1 MSSPASGLP
10 TRFERP
16 QITTCLTGGLVARAH
31 EHLLD
36 AVRRARIEGGLA
48 PEQPA
53 RVDGME
59 AVDVLFDGNGARRKR
74 LVDVRGQRQLDEDAV
89 PRRVGVEIADEPQ
102 QFVLGDIGRQVERLG
117 PHPDRGC
124 VARLPSHIGHG
135 RRVIADEH
143 DDEAGFDTGRFEAHD
158 IGAHLAAN
166 LLRDRI
172 AIDDGC
178 RHARSVQSRCPGTAQ
193 CSGAPSI
200 PRGYIG
206 AYNRGMEMAVG
217 IDIIEIERVRKVLER
232 HPERFLRRV
241 YTPEEVAFCRGR
253 VSELAARFSAKEA
266 VMKALGTGARGL
278 AWREIEILP
287 NRRGK
292 PLVYLHG
299 QAKLRAETIGLR
311 GVDVSLTHDADL
323 AIAAVVGMA
332 ESAPIDRETHRA
344 RLVEWLKEQ
353 GRL

>member
-1 MSSPASGLP
+1 
-10 TRFERP
+10 
-16 QITTCLTGGLVARAH
+16 
-31 EHLLD
+31 
-36 AVRRARIEGGLA
+36 
-48 PEQPA
+48 
-53 RVDGME
+53 
-59 AVDVLFDGNGARRKR
+59 
-74 LVDVRGQRQLDEDAV
+74 
-89 PRRVGVEIADEPQ
+89 
-102 QFVLGDIGRQVERLG
+102 
-117 PHPDRGC
+117 
-124 VARLPSHIGHG
+124 
-135 RRVIADEH
+135 
-143 DDEAGFDTGRFEAHD
+143 
-158 IGAHLAAN
+158 
-166 LLRDRI
+166 
-172 AIDDGC
+172 
-178 RHARSVQSRCPGTAQ
+178 
-193 CSGAPSI
+193 
-200 PRGYIG
+200 
-206 AYNRGMEMAVG
+206 MEMAVG